1 VLTVTIPAA
10 IVITLSVKMAN
21 VVAGTLD
28 HVIRV
33 SVQERNRTAHFPTPP
48 NIHHD
53 SALQQKAP

>member
-1 VLTVTIPAA
+1 MLTVTIPAA

-48 NIHHD
+48 QH
-53 SALQQKAP
+53 SS